1 MSDSTPRATAQTHGL
16 RLVVDEFPDERF
28 SHRSVRQLAAPPPPH
43 LVPVL
48 AELSRGT
55 PDTVACR
62 NLHMSPRTYSRRVAE
77 LLEHLGAESRFQGGA
92 QAVRRGWLVGA
103 CLADTAEGAR

>member
-1 MSDSTPRATAQTHGL
+1 VL
-16 RLVVDEFPDERF
+16 
-28 SHRSVRQLAAPPPPH
+28 
-43 LVPVL
+43 VL

-77 LLEHLGAESRFQGGA
+77 LLDHLGAESRFQGGA

-103 CLADTAEGAR
+103 CRADAAEGR

>member
-1 MSDSTPRATAQTHGL
+1 MSDSTPRNEAQAHGL
-16 RLVVDEFPDERF
+16 RLVGGTFPDELF
-28 SHRSVRQLAAPPPPH
+28 THRPVRRSSAPPPPH

-62 NLHMSPRTYSRRVAE
+62 NLHLSPRTYSRRVAE
-77 LLEHLGAESRFQGGA
+77 LLECLGAESRFQGGA

-103 CLADTAEGAR
+103 CLADAAEGG

>member
-1 MSDSTPRATAQTHGL
+1 MSDSTPRKESHAHGL
-16 RLVVDEFPDERF
+16 RLVVGAFPDELFDPRP
-28 SHRSVRQLAAPPPPH
+28 VRRLPAPPPPH

-62 NLHMSPRTYSRRVAE
+62 NLHLSPRTYSRRVAE
-77 LLEHLGAESRFQGGA
+77 LLECLGAESRFQGGA

-103 CLADTAEGAR
+103 CLADTAEGG

>member
-1 MSDSTPRATAQTHGL
+1 MSDLTPRTEAIAHVL

-28 SHRSVRQLAAPPPPH
+28 THRSVRELSAPPPPH
-43 LVPVL
+43 LVLVL

-62 NLHMSPRTYSRRVAE
+62 NLHLSPRTYSRRVAE
-77 LLEHLGAESRFQGGA
+77 LLDHLGAESRFQGGA
-92 QAVRRGWLVGA
+92 QSVRRGWLVGA
-103 CLADTAEGAR
+103 CLADTAESP

>member
-1 MSDSTPRATAQTHGL
+1 MSDSTPRKESHAHGL
-16 RLVVDEFPDERF
+16 RLVVGAFPDELFTPR
-28 SHRSVRQLAAPPPPH
+28 RPAPPPPH

-55 PDTVACR
+55 PGTVACR
-62 NLHMSPRTYSRRVAE
+62 NLRMSPRTYSRRVAE
-77 LLEHLGAESRFQGGA
+77 LLECLGAQSRFQGGA

-103 CLADTAEGAR
+103 CLAGTAEGG